1 MICFQEKKGLKR
13 KHGTKELVSL
23 RGAFLH
29 KIGDQNR
36 ISLPANFKEA
46 IHNRGV
52 TRLVVFKDLDCL
64 RAWPE
69 DVWDTVEAGLNSLNL
84 DDEKTSGY
92 LRHLY
97 ANCMDLDVDS
107 QGRISLPENWK
118 KELGV
123 RDQVVLVGMGRLF
136 ELWNPERYQYKQ
148 DDLKNL
154 FSANRSHVAELLEKR
169 KRDEGN

>member
-1 MICFQEKKGLKR
+1 LKR
-13 KHGTKELVSL
+13 IESSKELVSL

-46 IHNRGV
+46 VCNRGV
-52 TRLVVFKDLDCL
+52 KRLVVVKYQDCL

-69 DVWDTVEAGLNSLNL
+69 DEWDKRESGFSSLNL
-84 DDEKTSGY
+84 DDDKVSEY
-92 LRHLY
+92 LRYLY
-97 ANCMDLDVDS
+97 ANCADFEVDT
-107 QGRISLPENWK
+107 QGRIFLPENWK
-118 KELGV
+118 KELAIK
-123 RDQVVLVGMGRLF
+123 DQVFLVGMGNLF

-148 DDLKNL
+148 EELKNQ
-154 FSANRSHVAELLEKR
+154 FSLNRAYVAELLEKR